1 MSRRYEHITSEGVK
15 QLLGQL
21 IEPTLDAAHYAD
33 TMYKLGFAFGPILMK
48 RFKETAAV
56 TLACTVEDAD
66 FLAKGIIDYLEQ
78 HNSQVFLNVFWN
90 KRFKPGGISV
100 APIVKQYQD
109 RESKSTDSL
118 IIIKSI
124 ISSSCVVRTNLTR
137 LIEAFVPRQIL
148 VVAPVLM
155 RGSLEKLA
163 SEFDRQ
169 ISQKFEYIYFAEDD
183 QKTKDGIII
192 PGIGGD
198 IYKRLG
204 FLNQDAKNRYIP
216 AIVKERRQR
225 ASR

>member
-1 MSRRYEHITSEGVK
+1 MGRRYEHIANNEVK
-15 QLLGQL
+15 QLLSRL
-21 IEPTLDAAHYAD
+21 IDPLLNATHYAK
-33 TMYKLGFAFGPILMK
+33 TLYSLGYAFGPILQE
-48 RFKETAAV
+48 RFKASNAV

-66 FLAKGIIDYLEQ
+66 YLAKGMIDYLEQ
-78 HNSQVFLNVFWN
+78 HNSRVFLNVFWN

-109 RESKSTDSL
+109 RESKSTDTL

-137 LIEAFVPRQIL
+137 HIEAFVPQQIL

-155 RGSLEKLA
+155 KGSLEKLA
-163 SEFDRQ
+163 GEFDKQ
-169 ISQKFEYIYFAEDD
+169 ISNRFEYIYFAEDD
-183 QKTKDGIII
+183 EKTKDGIII

-204 FLNQDAKNRYIP
+204 FLNQNDKNRYIP
-216 AIVKERRQR
+216 TIVKERRQR